1 MRSAALS
8 EIKQSSHLAPFHT
21 GGSLPNGSAWGQF
34 YRTATPSISC
44 NAATKLAHRAECQR
58 CGLILEAPAVSREPK
73 DSVSGEDP
81 ERSSDKF
88 FERINQPAMTIGSQ
102 SLHIFERDST
112 DKNDAKDKNYAP
124 GVCKAKE
131 GAKDCKSDDVLKM
144 SVGPHPWPHQKGRQ
158 HVIYRIY
165 KSDVG

>member
-1 MRSAALS
+1 MRSAASS

-112 DKNDAKDKNYAP
+112 DKNDAQ
-124 GVCKAKE
+124 G
-131 GAKDCKSDDVLKM
+131 
-144 SVGPHPWPHQKGRQ
+144 QKLRAWGMQSQRGRQ
-158 HVIYRIY
+158 RLQ
-165 KSDVG
+165 KR